1 MTAMLLLV
9 GCARHP
15 ALPVDSL
22 PGTAVELDAVP
33 FYPQQ
38 RYQCGPAALA
48 TVLGAAGTTVEPEA
62 LVAQVWIPER
72 RGALASEL
80 QAATRRHGRLA
91 WRLDPEPTAMFEEVA
106 AGRPVLVLQNLGAS
120 WMPVWHFAVLVGVD
134 PRARTVVL
142 RSGTERRL
150 TADVDE
156 FLRSWADGGHW
167 ALVALRP
174 GELPVRPERAR
185 YLRAVADLQR
195 GGDARGASVAWT
207 AWLGR
212 WPDDAAARFGRA
224 TAREALHDLDG
235 AAADYEALLERMPE
249 DVRALN
255 NLALVKSRQGCR
267 RRALQLIERAEALAS
282 PAHRPVVADSRAQIE
297 SRPETEPAG
306 DAVAWRCA
314 AGVALRS
321 R

>member
-1 MTAMLLLV
+1 MAAILFLV
-9 GCARHP
+9 GCAGHP
-15 ALPVDSL
+15 SLPADLL

-48 TVLGAAGTTVEPEA
+48 TVLGATGITVDPEA

-72 RGALASEL
+72 RGALGPEL

-91 WRLDPEPTAMFEEVA
+91 WRLDPDPAALFAEVA

-120 WMPVWHFAVLVGVD
+120 WLPVWHFAVLVGVD
-134 PRARTVVL
+134 PRERTIVL

-156 FLRSWADGGHW
+156 FLRSWADGGRW

-195 GGDARGASVAWT
+195 GGDALGASVAWT
-207 AWLGR
+207 AWLDR
-212 WPDDAAARFGRA
+212 WPGDAAARFGRA
-224 TAREALHDLDG
+224 TAREALDDLDG
-235 AAADYEALLERMPE
+235 AVADYEDLLDRVPE

-255 NLALVKSRQGCR
+255 NLALVTSRQGCR

-282 PAHRPVVADSRAQIE
+282 PVHRPVVADSRAQIE
-297 SRPETEPAG
+297 SRPERKPTG
-306 DAVAWRCA
+306 GAVAWPCA
-314 AGVALRS
+314 AGVAFRS
-321 R
+321 Q